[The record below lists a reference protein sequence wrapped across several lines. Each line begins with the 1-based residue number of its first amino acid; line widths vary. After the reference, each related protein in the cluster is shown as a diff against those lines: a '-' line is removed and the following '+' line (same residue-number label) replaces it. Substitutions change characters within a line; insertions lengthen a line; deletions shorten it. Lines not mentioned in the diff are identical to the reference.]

1 MLSTLGDT
9 MHRPVAARDGTACRA
24 VLAYTA
30 PERYSLTILSESGDA
45 IMGTELIAAE
55 YRDALRAA
63 DAWLTRWGFE
73 QREVA

>member
-1 MLSTLGDT
+1 MLSMVGEAI
-9 MHRPVAARDGTACRA
+9 HKPVAARDGTACRA

-30 PERYSLTILSESGDA
+30 PERYSLAILSDSGDA

-55 YRDALRAA
+55 YWDALRAA

-73 QREVA
+73 YREVA

>member
-1 MLSTLGDT
+1 MLSMVGETI
-9 MHRPVAARDGTACRA
+9 HKPVVARDGTACRA

-30 PERYSLTILSESGDA
+30 PERYSLAILSENGDA
-45 IMGTELIAAE
+45 VMGTELIAVG